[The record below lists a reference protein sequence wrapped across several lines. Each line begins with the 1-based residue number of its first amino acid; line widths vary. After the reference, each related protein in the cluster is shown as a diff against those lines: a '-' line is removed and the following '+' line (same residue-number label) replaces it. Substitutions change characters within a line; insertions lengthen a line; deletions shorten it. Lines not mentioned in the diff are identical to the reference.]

1 MKYYDKVS
9 LLTYISNCQYLSI
22 YISIYISTFLSNY
35 LSIFL
40 GGVHLLGYIIE
51 KRISSSESWERVQT
65 VESSCRQ
72 TTVENL
78 KVHKMITIY
87 IIVTNK
93 SRT

>member
-9 LLTYISNCQYLSI
+9 LLTYNSMSISLYISFYLYVYLSFYLSI
-22 YISIYISTFLSNY
+22 Y
-35 LSIFL
+35 L

-78 KVHKMITIY
+78 KVYKIITIY
-87 IIVTNK
+87 
-93 SRT
+93 